1 MILPQQT
8 YLDSVKIQLL
18 ESKQDYVEAFMLH
31 LNSASLKKQLFKWIF
46 ETLAKLTQKDS
57 ELKRA
62 KATKEEVKSGM
73 DFQAGKGERME
84 KTKE

>member
-1 MILPQQT
+1 
-8 YLDSVKIQLL
+8 
-18 ESKQDYVEAFMLH
+18 MLH

-46 ETLAKLTQKDS
+46 ETLAKLTQKDT

-62 KATKEEVKSGM
+62 KATKEEEKSGM
-73 DFQAGKGERME
+73 DFAAGKGERKE